1 MRAAALPLPKAGGM
15 QRERVAG
22 SLAKLG
28 HGDKNDSGEA
38 DFELRGTACRRF
50 ARERG
55 SSEKYSLKQYYRLWR
70 RGKKPQKSLY
80 AARIQ
85 RFESRA

>member
-38 DFELRGTACRRF
+38 DFELRGTACHS
-50 ARERG
+50 AQERG
-55 SSEKYSLKQYYRLWR
+55 SSEKYSLKLYYRLWR
-70 RGKKPQKSLY
+70 CG
-80 AARIQ
+80 
-85 RFESRA
+85 